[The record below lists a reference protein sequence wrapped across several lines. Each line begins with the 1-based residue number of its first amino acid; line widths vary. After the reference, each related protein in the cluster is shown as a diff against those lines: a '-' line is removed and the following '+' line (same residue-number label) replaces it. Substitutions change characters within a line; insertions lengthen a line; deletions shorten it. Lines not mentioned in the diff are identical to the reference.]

1 MKYVK
6 LTQSQLNEI
15 QELLESKNNTIKSLK
30 DKINGLEK
38 ENIHKLKEDI
48 YFLKEDNRLMSLE
61 CENTKSAL
69 NDAERNYKSIYN
81 DYKTLEDE
89 NHKVKC
95 ELSIQKSV
103 TKAAIKMLNELGYE
117 NIPTA
122 DLSNIL
128 DIKG

>member
-61 CENTKSAL
+61 CENTKLAL
-69 NDAERNYKSIYN
+69 NEVERNYKSIYN